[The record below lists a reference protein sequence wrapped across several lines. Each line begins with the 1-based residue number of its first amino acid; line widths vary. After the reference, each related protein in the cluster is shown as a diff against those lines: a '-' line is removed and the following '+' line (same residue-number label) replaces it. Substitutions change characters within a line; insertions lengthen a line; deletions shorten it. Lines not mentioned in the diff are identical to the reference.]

1 MVNIFEQASRKA
13 LRFQTVKGELTVE
26 QLWQLNLDKGEVN
39 LYQLAT
45 ELVADVNN
53 KPQKELS
60 FFKKKT
66 NKNELAELK
75 FAIIEHIVIT
85 KVSEIEENESAAVRK
100 SEIEEID
107 RLISQKEAE
116 SKSSMSLEELKKL
129 KAKLSK

>member
-1 MVNIFEQASRKA
+1 MTNIFEQASRKA

-45 ELVADVNN
+45 ELVADVNS

>member
-1 MVNIFEQASRKA
+1 MTNIFEQASRKA

-45 ELVADVNN
+45 ELVADVNS

-100 SEIEEID
+100 SEIDEID
-107 RLISQKEAE
+107 RLIAQKEAE
-116 SKSSMSLEELKKL
+116 SKASMSLEDLKKL

>member
-1 MVNIFEQASRKA
+1 MTNIFEQASRKA
-13 LRFQTVKGELTVE
+13 LRFQTIKGELTVE

-45 ELVADVNN
+45 ELVADVNS

-100 SEIEEID
+100 SEIDEID

-116 SKSSMSLEELKKL
+116 SKASMSLEDLKKL
-129 KAKLSK
+129 KAKLAK

>member
-1 MVNIFEQASRKA
+1 MTNIFEQASRKA

-45 ELVADVNN
+45 ELVADVNS

-100 SEIEEID
+100 SEIDEID
-107 RLISQKEAE
+107 KLIAAKEAE
-116 SKSSMSLEELKKL
+116 SKASMSLEELKKL

>member
-45 ELVADVNN
+45 ELVADVNS

>member
-1 MVNIFEQASRKA
+1 MTNIFEQASRKA

-100 SEIEEID
+100 SEIDEID
-107 RLISQKEAE
+107 KLIAAKEAE
-116 SKSSMSLEELKKL
+116 SKASMSLEDLKKL

>member
-1 MVNIFEQASRKA
+1 MTNIFEQASRKA

-75 FAIIEHIVIT
+75 FAIIEHIVTT

-100 SEIEEID
+100 SEIDEID
-107 RLISQKEAE
+107 KLIAQKEAE
-116 SKSSMSLEELKKL
+116 SKASMSLEDLKKL
-129 KAKLSK
+129 KAKLAK

>member
-1 MVNIFEQASRKA
+1 MTNIFEQASRKA

-45 ELVADVNN
+45 ELVADVNS

-100 SEIEEID
+100 SEIDDID
-107 RLISQKEAE
+107 RLIAQKEAE
-116 SKSSMSLEELKKL
+116 SKASMSLEDLKKL

>member
-100 SEIEEID
+100 SEIDDID
-107 RLISQKEAE
+107 RLIAQKEAE
-116 SKSSMSLEELKKL
+116 SKASMSLEDLKKL

>member
-1 MVNIFEQASRKA
+1 MTNIFEQASRKA
-13 LRFQTVKGELTVE
+13 LRFQTIKGELTVE

-45 ELVADVNN
+45 ELVADVNS

-100 SEIEEID
+100 SEIDEID

-116 SKSSMSLEELKKL
+116 SKASMSLEELKKL

>member
-1 MVNIFEQASRKA
+1 MTNIFEQASRKA
-13 LRFQTVKGELTVE
+13 LRFQTVRGELTVE

-100 SEIEEID
+100 SEIDEID

-116 SKSSMSLEELKKL
+116 SKASMSLEELKKL
-129 KAKLSK
+129 KAKLAK

>member
-1 MVNIFEQASRKA
+1 MTNIFEQASRKA

>member
-1 MVNIFEQASRKA
+1 MTNIFEQASRKA

-129 KAKLSK
+129 KAKLAK

>member
-1 MVNIFEQASRKA
+1 MTNIFEQASRKA

-45 ELVADVNN
+45 ELIADVNS

-100 SEIEEID
+100 SEIDEID

>member
-1 MVNIFEQASRKA
+1 MTNIFEQASRKA

-45 ELVADVNN
+45 ELVAAVNN

-100 SEIEEID
+100 SEIDEID

>member
-1 MVNIFEQASRKA
+1 MTNIFEQASRKA

-45 ELVADVNN
+45 ELVADVNS

-100 SEIEEID
+100 SEIDEID

-116 SKSSMSLEELKKL
+116 SKASMSLEDLKKL

>member
-1 MVNIFEQASRKA
+1 MTNIFEQASRKA

-45 ELVADVNN
+45 ELVADVNS

-85 KVSEIEENESAAVRK
+85 KVSEIEENESAVVRK
-100 SEIEEID
+100 SEIDEID

-116 SKSSMSLEELKKL
+116 SKASMSLEDLKKL

>member
-1 MVNIFEQASRKA
+1 MTNIFEQASRKA

-26 QLWQLNLDKGEVN
+26 QLWQLNMDKGEVN

-45 ELVADVNN
+45 ELVADVNS

-100 SEIEEID
+100 SEIDEID
-107 RLISQKEAE
+107 KLISQKEAE
-116 SKSSMSLEELKKL
+116 SKASMSLEDLKKL

>member
-1 MVNIFEQASRKA
+1 MTNIFEQASRKA

-45 ELVADVNN
+45 ELVADVNS

-100 SEIEEID
+100 SEIDEID
-107 RLISQKEAE
+107 KLIAAKEAE
-116 SKSSMSLEELKKL
+116 SKASMSLEDLKKL
-129 KAKLSK
+129 KAKLAK

>member
-1 MVNIFEQASRKA
+1 MTNIFEQASRKA

-100 SEIEEID
+100 SEIDEID

-116 SKSSMSLEELKKL
+116 SKASMSLEELKKL
-129 KAKLSK
+129 KAKLDK

>member
-1 MVNIFEQASRKA
+1 MTNIFEQASRKA

-60 FFKKKT
+60 FLKKKT

-75 FAIIEHIVIT
+75 FAIIEHIVVT

-100 SEIEEID
+100 SEIDEID

-116 SKSSMSLEELKKL
+116 SKASMSLEDLKKL

>member
-1 MVNIFEQASRKA
+1 MTNIFEQASRKA
-13 LRFQTVKGELTVE
+13 LRFQTVRGELTVE

-75 FAIIEHIVIT
+75 FAIIEHIVTT

-100 SEIEEID
+100 SEIDEID
-107 RLISQKEAE
+107 KLIAE
-116 SKSSMSLEELKKL
+116 NTFG
-129 KAKLSK
+129 

>member
-13 LRFQTVKGELTVE
+13 LRFQTVRGELTVE

-100 SEIEEID
+100 SEIDEID

-129 KAKLSK
+129 KAKLAK